1 MRGVVGLCLLL
12 ALHAAGAA
20 DARIETID
28 EPRAYGHVIGDLITR
43 EIKLALPAGV
53 TLKGETLPRPGRTD
67 NWLELHSLQV
77 GAAGSATTTLRLTY
91 QVVNVAPEVITT
103 ELPALKLALAGG
115 SSAADETIDVPD
127 WPVHLSP
134 LTPADAVERS
144 GLDALQPDI
153 APRREDTAPT
163 FRRLAAYAALALLL
177 AAPLLLARY
186 PQLGFWRRH
195 APFLTAWRD
204 LRRLQGGKG
213 DAARQAM
220 SRLHT
225 AFDDSAGCTVFAQ
238 QLEPLYRA
246 RPSLRAASAEI
257 DAFFAASRHVFFAAD
272 VNSAAWSLADAQA
285 LAFKLAQLESRV

>member
-53 TLKGETLPRPGRTD
+53 TLAADALPRPGRTD

-77 GAAGSATTTLRLTY
+77 GAAGSATTALRLTY

-115 SSAADETIDVPD
+115 SSAEATIDVPD

-163 FRRLAAYAALALLL
+163 FWRLAAYAALALLL

-186 PQLGFWRRH
+186 PQIAFWRRR
-195 APFLTAWRD
+195 APFLAAWRD
-204 LRRLQGGKG
+204 LRRLQEGKA
-213 DAARQAM
+213 DAAKQAM
-220 SRLHT
+220 TRLHA
-225 AFDDSAGCTVFAQ
+225 AFDASAGCTVFAQ

-246 RPSLRAASAEI
+246 RPSLHAASQEI
-257 DAFFAASRHVFFAAD
+257 DAFFAASRRVFFAEGD
-272 VNSAAWSLADAQA
+272 SGAAWSLADAQA